1 MEEFSLG
8 VSTSCLSYAVLRTYQ
23 LKGLRNGNWY
33 RLRILEKAFYRACM
47 IYFKVGQSIKSRR
60 LASLLNEIIAKLK
73 STVKIK
79 VLQGAIR
86 EIRRI
91 IPIYLKVNVFEWAPM
106 LVDWLREESFL
117 MWLGIVRS
125 YAHV

>member
-1 MEEFSLG
+1 M
-8 VSTSCLSYAVLRTYQ
+8 TY
-23 LKGLRNGNWY
+23 Y
-33 RLRILEKAFYRACM
+33 
-47 IYFKVGQSIKSRR
+47 KVGQSIKSQR
-60 LASLLNEIIAKLK
+60 LVSLLNEIIAKLK
-73 STVKIK
+73 STMKVK
-79 VLQGAIR
+79 VLQGALR

>member
-1 MEEFSLG
+1 MGISM
-8 VSTSCLSYAVLRTYQ
+8 SCLSYAVLRMYQ
-23 LKGLRNGNWY
+23 LKGLRNGNWH
-33 RLRILEKAFYRACM
+33 RLCILEKAFYRACM
-47 IYFKVGQSIKSRR
+47 TYYKVGQSIKSQR
-60 LASLLNEIIAKLK
+60 LVSLLNEIIAKLK
-73 STVKIK
+73 STMKVK
-79 VLQGAIR
+79 VLQGALR

>member
-1 MEEFSLG
+1 M
-8 VSTSCLSYAVLRTYQ
+8 
-23 LKGLRNGNWY
+23 
-33 RLRILEKAFYRACM
+33 
-47 IYFKVGQSIKSRR
+47 KV
-60 LASLLNEIIAKLK
+60 
-73 STVKIK
+73 K
-79 VLQGAIR
+79 VLQGALR